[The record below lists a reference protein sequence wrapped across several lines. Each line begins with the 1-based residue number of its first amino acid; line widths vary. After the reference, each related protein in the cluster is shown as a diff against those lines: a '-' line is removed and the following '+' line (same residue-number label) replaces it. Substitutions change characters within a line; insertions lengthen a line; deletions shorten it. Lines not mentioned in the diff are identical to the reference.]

1 VCSTVGWSA
10 VEVLSTGCEYLEVL
24 LKSQVDYIIRK
35 ICGSL
40 DVNTKILLFRYILFF
55 STKYKLFTSYTY
67 RIGEKSVNTFAQK
80 TIVLL
85 CKCSKLIEVR

>member
-40 DVNTKILLFRYILFF
+40 DVNTKILLFRYVYVIFF
-55 STKYKLFTSYTY
+55 DKIWTLY
-67 RIGEKSVNTFAQK
+67 
-80 TIVLL
+80 IVYIS
-85 CKCSKLIEVR
+85 CR